1 MIDAYDALN
10 LPPDCKQEEV
20 KKAYHRMSLQYHP
33 DKVGGSREAEER
45 FKEISDANEILK
57 DADRRKVYDTFG
69 IDLGAPE
76 MEVFNLTFSTLCAPT
91 GLCLL
96 KTVIARLVLW
106 IIDFVWIGRLLM
118 LLGLVCLGLFL
129 GDVKMGDDLSG
140 RKPEA
145 VAIFGNVLVI
155 DAIVFLNWLWP
166 LLADGAAVFYLAME
180 TLGLIVLLAEG
191 GWKIGVGGYVVALI
205 IARLL
210 RGWWFWIVG
219 LEVLALGVLFLS
231 AVLISGIMRMWMDT
245 VQQQH
250 GEKLRAQRLAL
261 RAERQKKDEEIQQLK
276 DKLAQSR
283 GKS

>member
-57 DADRRKVYDTFG
+57 DADRRKVYGTFG

-129 GDVKMGDDLSG
+129 GDVNMGEDLSG

-191 GWKIGVGGYVVALI
+191 GWKIGAGGYVVALI

>member
-129 GDVKMGDDLSG
+129 GDVKMGEDLSG